1 MQRRTGQAVR
11 ERETGV
17 LVGNLVEAYG
27 AAQPIIAGG
36 HSRRFAVALLGAIG
50 VMLTL
55 ATVLGATA
63 MGDVGDPVIG
73 SAQALAAGAVLA
85 VISISII
92 PHAFEEVSS
101 LVALAAAAG
110 FIGGYL
116 LS

>member
-1 MQRRTGQAVR
+1 
-11 ERETGV
+11 
-17 LVGNLVEAYG
+17 
-27 AAQPIIAGG
+27 
-36 HSRRFAVALLGAIG
+36 
-50 VMLTL
+50 
-55 ATVLGATA
+55 